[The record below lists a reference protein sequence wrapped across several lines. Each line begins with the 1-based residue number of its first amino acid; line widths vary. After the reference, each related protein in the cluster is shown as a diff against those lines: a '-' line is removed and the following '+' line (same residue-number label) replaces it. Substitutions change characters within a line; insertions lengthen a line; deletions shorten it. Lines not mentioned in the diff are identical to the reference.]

1 MVGPARKRE
10 AVAHVCQRLEASE
23 RRACKTLG
31 QARSS
36 QRYKAKPRE
45 DDARLTAA
53 IRRIAAREPRAGYR
67 GVRRHLVREGWDVN
81 LKRVHRI
88 WKKEGLRVP
97 QKARKKRRLG
107 NTENGTQRLQAERIN
122 HVWSYDFVFDQTESG
137 GRLKWL
143 PVLDEFTRECLSL
156 EVERSMT
163 SGDVIETLDELVA
176 QRGVPEFI
184 RSDNGPEF
192 VANAVKD
199 WIAQKGFKTLFI
211 QPGSPW
217 QNCYSESFNSRFRD
231 EFLNVE
237 SFMSL
242 LEAKVLGGEHRDKYN
257 HRRPHSSL
265 GDLTPAEFAAACL
278 NPTGCSQAPSASDE
292 FRPHSRLPEPVNNPC
307 SSVLEKHRPIS
318 NPEAKKA
325 PSSRPNNPKPHHQLS

>member
-1 MVGPARKRE
+1 MVSPARKRE
-10 AVAHVCQRLEASE
+10 AVAYVCQRLEASE
-23 RRACKTLG
+23 RRACRALG

-36 QRYKAKPRE
+36 QRYKPKPRE

-53 IRRIAAREPRAGYR
+53 IRRIAAQEPRAGYR
-67 GVRRHLVREGWDVN
+67 GVHRRLIRDGWNVN
-81 LKRVHRI
+81 RKRVHRI

-97 QKARKKRRLG
+97 TKARKKRRLG
-107 NTENGTQRLQAERIN
+107 NSENSTQRLAPERIN

-163 SGDVIETLDELVA
+163 SSDVIETLDRLVA
-176 QRGVPEFI
+176 QRGAPEFI

-192 VANAVKD
+192 IATAVRN

-211 QPGSPW
+211 EPGAPW
-217 QNCYSESFNSRFRD
+217 QNCYSESFNARFRD

-237 SFMSL
+237 SFTSL
-242 LEAKVLGGEHRDKYN
+242 LEAKVLGSEHRDKYN
-257 HRRPHSSL
+257 HHRPHSSL
-265 GDLTPAEFAAACL
+265 GDLTPAEFAAVCL
-278 NPTGCSQAPSASDE
+278 NPSGCSQAPSASDE
-292 FRPHSRLPEPVNNPC
+292 FRPHSRLPEPANNPR
-307 SSVLEKHRPIS
+307 SSVLEQILQVS
-318 NPEAKKA
+318 NPRTKRK
-325 PSSRPNNPKPHHQLS
+325 SSPQPTNPKHHQRFS

>member
-10 AVAHVCQRLEASE
+10 AVAHVCRRLAASE
-23 RRACKTLG
+23 RRACRTLG

-36 QRYKAKPRE
+36 QRYRARPKE

-53 IRRIAAREPRAGYR
+53 IRRIAVRETRAGYR

-97 QKARKKRRLG
+97 PKARKKRRLG
-107 NTENGTQRLQAERIN
+107 ISENGTQRLRAERIN
-122 HVWSYDFVFDQTESG
+122 QVWSYDFVFDQTEAG

-156 EVERSMT
+156 EVKRSMT
-163 SGDVIETLDELVA
+163 SGDVIEILDQLVA
-176 QRGVPEFI
+176 QRGAPEFI

-192 VANAVKD
+192 VAKAVKE

-211 QPGSPW
+211 KPGSPW
-217 QNCYSESFNSRFRD
+217 QNCYSESFNARFRD

-237 SFMSL
+237 SFSSL
-242 LEAKVLGGEHRDKYN
+242 LEARVLAGEHREKYN

-265 GDLTPAEFAAACL
+265 GDLTPVEFAAACL
-278 NPTGCSQAPSASDE
+278 QPPGCSPAPSASDE
-292 FRPHSRLPEPVNNPC
+292 FRTHSRLPAPVNNPLIPK
-307 SSVLEKHRPIS
+307 LEKRTTA
-318 NPEAKKA
+318 NDAAPEI
-325 PSSRPNNPKPHHQLS
+325 NLS